1 MVGATDYCGGEF
13 PTRRPDRISAPSARR
28 PRPRLAELF
37 IHTYDHTVTNTREQ
51 LVQATRDAIRD
62 VGMQRATAREIT
74 GRASANLASIPYHFG
89 SKDALVAEA
98 LVAEARELL
107 ASDRPGSERAVEAAS
122 LLEKMFEHSRRQIP
136 VYLAALAAAQHDGA
150 VRDGLAGLWTE
161 LTDRVAEDVARQ
173 CDAGLLPSW
182 VQPRAMAMLIVSVVN
197 GVVVGSALDPEGLDH
212 RAVAA
217 QFLSLLLTARPQP

>member
-1 MVGATDYCGGEF
+1 
-13 PTRRPDRISAPSARR
+13 
-28 PRPRLAELF
+28 
-37 IHTYDHTVTNTREQ
+37 VTNTREQ

-98 LVAEARELL
+98 LVAEARELTAPVLELL

-136 VYLAALAAAQHDGA
+136 VYLAALAAAQHDDA

-161 LTDRVAEDVARQ
+161 LTERVADDVARQ
-173 CDAGLLPSW
+173 CDAGLLPNW
-182 VQPRAMAMLIVSVVN
+182 VQPRPMAMLIVSVVN

-217 QFLSLLLTARPQP
+217 QFLALLLTARPQP